1 VLAEDIMATRDKQ
14 LKDDE
19 VEAILIPE
27 DAPPADRAR
36 TAELTAT

>member
-1 VLAEDIMATRDKQ
+1 MATRDKQ

-19 VEAILIPE
+19 VEAVLIE